1 MAHETRDR
9 LREQIAHLAARLMA
23 EDGIE
28 DYAQAKRK
36 AARQAGVS
44 DAHDL
49 PGNDEIEAALR
60 AYRELY
66 HGEHAEELRALRE
79 LALELMDELEEFEP
93 WLTGAV
99 LSGTAGPQAP
109 IDIQLYTDSSKDVE
123 INLLNRDIPFNS
135 GTRHYYA
142 GREAREA
149 PWVSFDRD
157 GVEVRL
163 IILEP
168 RDLRTTLKTSPE
180 GKPLERARRAAVAAL
195 LDKPAA

>member
-9 LREQIAHLAARLMA
+9 LREHIAHLAARLMA

-44 DAHDL
+44 DAREL
-49 PGNDEIEAALR
+49 PANDEIEAALR

-79 LALELMDELEEFEP
+79 LALELMDEFGEFEP

-135 GTRHYYA
+135 GTRRYYA
-142 GREAREA
+142 GREARDA
-149 PWVSFDRD
+149 AWVSFDRD

-163 IILEP
+163 TLLEP
-168 RDLRTTLKTSPE
+168 RDLRTALKTSPE
-180 GKPLERARRAAVAAL
+180 GKPLERARRATVAAL